1 MNDKN
6 TVRKLSL
13 NEYLASR
20 SLQSPVSDF
29 MIDKLK
35 IPCGLTKRQEDKLMC
50 EADKARND
58 DSMQRNAAI
67 REYEDLVMQYVMRE
81 LLPEVQRMNTNFTMC
96 ICLDNEGNL
105 SRVISNFG
113 KMDPEEMIQEALQG
127 KTDSLYL
134 LQASAINDEE
144 LEGVKDLLEQC

>member
-6 TVRKLSL
+6 IVRKLSL
-13 NEYLASR
+13 NEYITLYQTQTVETKKYKN
-20 SLQSPVSDF
+20 SL
-29 MIDKLK
+29 
-35 IPCGLTKRQEDKLMC
+35 
-50 EADKARND
+50 
-58 DSMQRNAAI
+58 
-67 REYEDLVMQYVMRE
+67 QYVMRE

-113 KMDPEEMIQEALQG
+113 KMDPEELIQEALQG

-134 LQASAINDEE
+134 LQASANNDEE
-144 LEGVKDLLEQC
+144 LEGVKDLLEQCHFNGIKILETYLYDKSIQEYICIDDVLQDNVLQSVLKL